1 MHAVILSTPELRSL
15 TGKARRGDQ
24 EAWLLERGIPYRWDG
39 ERLLVSRNA
48 VDQWLAGRE
57 VPVYREPNL
66 AGVR

>member
-1 MHAVILSTPELRSL
+1 MILSAEELRSL

-39 ERLLVSRNA
+39 VRLLVSRSMA
-48 VDQWLAGRE
+48 DQWLAGKE
-57 VPVYREPNL
+57 LPVWREPNL